1 MADMVMPELLDSASL
16 IKEMTISL
24 DPYPWEP
31 NFDESVKVNIWC
43 TNGAALIDECHSH
56 RGMPEFRV
64 DTTPPHCFEHV
75 IFISEMDAYPWVQHY
90 DDRLWVDFH
99 AGLDD
104 WQVRLHDVEYK
115 LEDVAPTIEAAGG
128 NTIFEIGKMMDGLD
142 QNGDSKIDLLEFSH
156 AAAVMEE
163 MILNHQVVRE
173 EMEKMD

>member
-1 MADMVMPELLDSASL
+1 MVMPELLDSASL
-16 IKEMTISL
+16 IKEMTIGL

-43 TNGAALIDECHSH
+43 TNGASLIDECHSH

-115 LEDVAPTIEAAGG
+115 LEDVGPTRGRG
-128 NTIFEIGKMMDGLD
+128 RQL
-142 QNGDSKIDLLEFSH
+142 
-156 AAAVMEE
+156 VRRP
-163 MILNHQVVRE
+163 VVRSTATST
-173 EMEKMD
+173 